1 MEERENRQDHESMIT
16 QSPESF
22 EEMSRKVS
30 KVVRDIENVSAKV
43 SRLSD
48 ATEQMVDH
56 ISNQ

>member
-1 MEERENRQDHESMIT
+1 MEERENRQDHEGMIT